1 MVLYAESYDPAI
13 ADAALR
19 LGLNGL
25 PAAVSRDHF
34 ARQYITDPDG
44 RVAGLAEK
52 FGNVHEDATV
62 YGLETNFPCCTVN
75 FPQGWLKLLAGAWL
89 RDDRSAAPVDA
100 PFRQRFICALLV
112 PSILR

>member
-34 ARQYITDPDG
+34 ARQSGAPDPPEPAKG
-44 RVAGLAEK
+44 Q
-52 FGNVHEDATV
+52 HERRR
-62 YGLETNFPCCTVN
+62 E
-75 FPQGWLKLLAGAWL
+75 QK
-89 RDDRSAAPVDA
+89 
-100 PFRQRFICALLV
+100 
-112 PSILR
+112 